1 MSIPTTLAIDF
12 GTKRIGLAIS
22 VATLADPLTIIPNDE
37 NSVAKIKEICAQEN
51 VKQLLVGVS
60 EQVMAEKTKV
70 FAQQLKEKIDLPLFF
85 VDETLS
91 SKETHQKLSSSQMKL
106 SKRQGPIDH
115 YAASLFLQ
123 EWLDYLWEL
132 PSSSF

>member
-1 MSIPTTLAIDF
+1 MNHMSIPTTLAIDF

-37 NSVAKIKEICAQEN
+37 QAIAKIKAICEKEK
-51 VKQLLVGVS
+51 VKQLLIGIS
-60 EQVMAEKTKV
+60 EQQMAEKTTQ
-70 FAQQLKEKIDLPLFF
+70 FAAKLAEAIQLPIIY

-91 SKETHQKLSSSQMKL
+91 SKETHHKLSTSHMKL
-106 SKRQGPIDH
+106 SKKQQPIDH

-123 EWLDYLWEL
+123 EWLDA
-132 PSSSF
+132 